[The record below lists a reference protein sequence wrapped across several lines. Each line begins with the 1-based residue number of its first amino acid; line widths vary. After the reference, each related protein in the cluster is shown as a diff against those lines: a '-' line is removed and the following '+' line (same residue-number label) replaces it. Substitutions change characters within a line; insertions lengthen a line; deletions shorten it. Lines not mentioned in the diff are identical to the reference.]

1 MYIITIFKKLINDG
15 NEIIL
20 DQETVIEVLK
30 FPDYLKKN
38 YQNIS

>member
-20 DQETVIEVLK
+20 DQEPIIEEFK